1 MFVTVIHRIHDPKGF
16 EAAEA
21 KALEAGLPSHVA
33 LPIHASNDD
42 HTFGICIWEG
52 ESVES
57 VREVVEGAVGS
68 WANNE
73 YIEMHVRRT
82 EPAVSLLGTFANL
95 GLTRTTTVGAGY
107 RGRGAGVNRPVR
119 RGTQKWPRSNSG
131 SGEPGVPNA
140 NRQNQQTEEPTDG
153 QFGKARLESSA
164 GVPTD

>member
-16 EAAEA
+16 EVAEA

-57 VREVVEGAVGS
+57 VREVVEGAVGP

-73 YIEMHVRRT
+73 YIEMHVDGLN
-82 EPAVSLLGTFANL
+82 PQLAN
-95 GLTRTTTVGAGY
+95 
-107 RGRGAGVNRPVR
+107 
-119 RGTQKWPRSNSG
+119 
-131 SGEPGVPNA
+131 
-140 NRQNQQTEEPTDG
+140 
-153 QFGKARLESSA
+153 
-164 GVPTD
+164 